1 MKESV
6 LSNMEERSISVFIV
20 RGWRDD
26 AKALGFS
33 TSQSS
38 QHKALSHTAT
48 MPKQS
53 DEHGLKSRSKKSD
66 KQKRNF
72 ELHGS
77 YSQKHIRQQQALH
90 EKTVNRDNAATEE
103 KKRGKT

>member
-1 MKESV
+1 
-6 LSNMEERSISVFIV
+6 
-20 RGWRDD
+20 
-26 AKALGFS
+26 
-33 TSQSS
+33 
-38 QHKALSHTAT
+38 

-72 ELHGS
+72 ELNGA

-103 KKRGKT
+103 KKRRIHS

>member
-1 MKESV
+1 
-6 LSNMEERSISVFIV
+6 
-20 RGWRDD
+20 
-26 AKALGFS
+26 
-33 TSQSS
+33 
-38 QHKALSHTAT
+38 